1 MNVFANE
8 YTAPL
13 KREEKKNK
21 VVNET
26 TEGEKDGITI
36 LEALSA
42 TGLRSIRYA
51 KEITNVKNIIA
62 NDISAK
68 AEKDIQRNIKLNN
81 VEKIVESSCDDAV

>member
-8 YTAPL
+8 YKAPL